1 MSMTQ
6 ANIAPW
12 VPWWDGRV
20 GLVVLSGVAAVWH
33 LQAATVRNYKDVR
46 QNSLGKDENFQDE
59 GCAFLVW
66 DLSLPY
72 LQSFVM
78 QYRLLL
84 YLFEP
89 LDLWSMFKNWFLV
102 KRTLSLR
109 HWRWWFWFTTVC
121 VHCIAFL
128 SLNLFHLISTLEK
141 EALKN
146 ITKINSFFLY
156 HADIFQLQ
164 DL

>member
-1 MSMTQ
+1 MSMTR

-102 KRTLSLR
+102 KNR

-128 SLNLFHLISTLEK
+128 SLNLFHLISTLEN

-146 ITKINSFFLY
+146 ITKMNSFFLY

>member
-1 MSMTQ
+1 MLRLSWACIFVISLVLVMSVTQ
-6 ANIAPW
+6 ADIAPW

-46 QNSLGKDENFQDE
+46 RNSLGKDENFQDE

-89 LDLWSMFKNWFLV
+89 LDLRSMFKNWFLV
-102 KRTLSLR
+102 KNR

-121 VHCIAFL
+121 VHCIAF
-128 SLNLFHLISTLEK
+128 FIFKFISFNFYTWKRSIEK
-141 EALKN
+141 H
-146 ITKINSFFLY
+146 Y
-156 HADIFQLQ
+156 
-164 DL
+164 